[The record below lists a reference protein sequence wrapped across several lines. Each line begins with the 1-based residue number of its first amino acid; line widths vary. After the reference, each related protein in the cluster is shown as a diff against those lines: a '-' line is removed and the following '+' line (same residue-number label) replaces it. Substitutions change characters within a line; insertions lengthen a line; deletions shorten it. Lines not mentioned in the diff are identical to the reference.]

1 MARFLTRDSYDGK
14 RLDPISQNHYLYA
27 GGNPVMYVDPSGHFT
42 MMSTSFGIAT
52 IAELYTIPNSVGF
65 LFGNNKSTPSK
76 YYLHFTKKDYFT
88 GILLVTTEIFTPG
101 HGNVVNLINN
111 LSFLSEQERDD
122 FIISAHII
130 WGMGYYPNA
139 PVLTTMAQE
148 AAFLILAKEAIM
160 VNEINYIMGK

>member
-1 MARFLTRDSYDGK
+1 MF
-14 RLDPISQNHYLYA
+14 
-27 GGNPVMYVDPSGHFT
+27 VDPSGHFG

-65 LFGNNKSTPSK
+65 LFGSSAGKPNRK
-76 YYLHFTKKDYFT
+76 YHLHFTTKDYFT
-88 GILLVTTEIFTPG
+88 GILLVATEVFTPG
-101 HGNVVNLINN
+101 HGNVIDLVNKLP
-111 LSFLSEQERDD
+111 FLSEKERSD
-122 FIISAHII
+122 FKISAHII

-160 VNEINYIMGK
+160 INEINHILGMR